1 MRVMRKQRRLDRN
14 SALPRW
20 LWLGILTTM
29 VVGTGTVALTPP
41 LAQVK
46 QITPSLQVP
55 KIFHL
60 PRVPSLWHTL
70 AGSCEIQVAGGPI
83 LFQKNAY
90 LERPIASTTKIMTA
104 YLTLED
110 KMMPL
115 NRKVTITSQEVL
127 NDRQGLLKADSE
139 VPLSR
144 GQVVSVQ
151 DLLWALMLPSADDAA
166 WVLARAATDNHPA
179 RFIAAMNQQA
189 RQFHMDHTHY
199 VDPDG
204 VNHEGYSTAADLMI
218 LTQHVMKNPEFRLL
232 VRTKTHKT
240 AFGVLSNLNQL
251 LWSYPGAIGVK
262 TGWTPWAGSC
272 LVFGA
277 TRVEHGSPLTVYGVV
292 LGEPAFNPMFHDTAQ
307 LLNTAFHTSWSPLIH
322 AGQTV
327 LVLHIQRVLTTTTLA
342 LYAAKP
348 LGAYDVGEDA
358 TLQWRLK
365 KPGPAW
371 HAGQIL
377 GYARINAKG
386 WPESSWVPLKART
399 SYVMP
404 WWAHL

>member
-1 MRVMRKQRRLDRN
+1 MMWVTVLIAVLMGGGMIVLAPRLEQ
-14 SALPRW
+14 
-20 LWLGILTTM
+20 I
-29 VVGTGTVALTPP
+29 
-41 LAQVK
+41 K

-55 KIFHL
+55 KIYHL
-60 PRVPSLWHTL
+60 PDVPSPWHTV
-70 AGSCEIQVAGGPI
+70 AGSCEIQVAGGPV
-83 LFQKNAY
+83 LFEKNAQE
-90 LERPIASTTKIMTA
+90 ERPIASTTKIMTA
-104 YLTLED
+104 YLTLEN

-115 NRKVTITSQEVL
+115 TRNITITAQEVL

-144 GQVVSVQ
+144 GQIVSVQ

-166 WVLARAATDNHPA
+166 WVLARAATDNHPE
-179 RFIAAMNQQA
+179 RFIAAMNEQA
-189 RQFHMDHTHY
+189 RRFHMNHTHY

-218 LTQHVMKNPEFRLL
+218 LTQHVMKNPEFRRL

-240 AFGVLSNLNQL
+240 AFGVLTNLNQL
-251 LWSYPGAIGVK
+251 LWTYPGAIGVK

-277 TRVEHGSPLTVYGVV
+277 TRREHGSPLTVYGVV

-307 LLNTAFHTSWSPLIH
+307 LLNTAFHTAWSPLIH

-327 LVLHIQRVLTTTTLA
+327 VVLNIHRILTTTTLD
-342 LYAAKP
+342 LYTSQP
-348 LGAYDVGEDA
+348 LGAFDVGEDA
-358 TLQWRLK
+358 TLQYRLK
-365 KPGPAW
+365 KLGSSW
-371 HAGQIL
+371 HAGQVL
-377 GYARINAKG
+377 GYVRIEAQR
-386 WPESSWVPLKART
+386 WPKSSWVPLKARS